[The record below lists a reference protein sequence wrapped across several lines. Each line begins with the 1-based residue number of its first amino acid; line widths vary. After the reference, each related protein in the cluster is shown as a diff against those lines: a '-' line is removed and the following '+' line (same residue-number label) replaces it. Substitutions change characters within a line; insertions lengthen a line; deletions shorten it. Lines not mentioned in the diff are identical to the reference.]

1 MGITVLSPGHL
12 VQQVVQQYLSE
23 RQALEAQMISSSQ
36 EGENPLISS
45 NTEGDIALDN
55 GGEGSEKAGI
65 SPVGNGAA
73 NDGENPLVKEGTEG
87 AEDGDVTAT
96 TSGMNNDGAGGNAH
110 EGKKGEQEGAESIT
124 EDLPPYFSEVRVYDL
139 LLAPLLH
146 VGI

>member
-1 MGITVLSPGHL
+1 MGITVLSPSHL

-55 GGEGSEKAGI
+55 GGEGSEKADEAGI
-65 SPVGNGAA
+65 NPVGNGAA

-87 AEDGDVTAT
+87 AEDGEVTAT

-124 EDLPPYFSEVRVYDL
+124 EDLPPYFSEVYDL
-139 LLAPLLH
+139 LLAPLDM
-146 VGI
+146 V